1 MKSARTSKAE
11 VTQVSSHGLW
21 VLVGEREY
29 FLDFDQYPWFA
40 KGSIADVTKV
50 QLLHGRH
57 LRWPTPTAT
66 RSFTGEASQ
75 KFNPLGAFSPKTSV
89 CGLKGQ

>member
-1 MKSARTSKAE
+1 MKPNKHSKGTSKAE

-29 FLDFDQYPWFA
+29 FLDFDAYPWFA

-57 LRWPTPTAT
+57 LLWPALDVDIELESLAYPD
-66 RSFTGEASQ
+66 RY
-75 KFNPLGAFSPKTSV
+75 PLV
-89 CGLKGQ
+89 YR

>member
-1 MKSARTSKAE
+1 MKSAKLGKRTSKAE
-11 VTQVSSHGLW
+11 VTQVSTHGLW
-21 VLVGEREY
+21 VLIGAREY

-57 LRWPTPTAT
+57 LRWPALDVDIELESLDYPD
-66 RSFTGEASQ
+66 RY
-75 KFNPLGAFSPKTSV
+75 PLV
-89 CGLKGQ
+89 YR